1 MTVNDL
7 EERENRLIL
16 DVYMQTRTLA
26 VQDYILGRRMTKYA
40 RKLSRKV
47 RDRHKNQKK
56 VQEEPFKV
64 VVPPGKEQN
73 GNKRELSLSLEKLQ
87 LILIQIPRS
96 VLGRILERKQK
107 RR

>member
-26 VQDYILGRRMTKYA
+26 GQDYILGRRMTKYA

-73 GNKRELSLSLEKLQ
+73 GKKENSLCLWKNSNSSSS
-87 LILIQIPRS
+87 RS
-96 VLGRILERKQK
+96 HRLY
-107 RR
+107 